1 MFDDFDTQI
10 HCEELND
17 FQPTAED
24 YEDYHEENE

>member
-24 YEDYHEENE
+24 YEDYEQDE